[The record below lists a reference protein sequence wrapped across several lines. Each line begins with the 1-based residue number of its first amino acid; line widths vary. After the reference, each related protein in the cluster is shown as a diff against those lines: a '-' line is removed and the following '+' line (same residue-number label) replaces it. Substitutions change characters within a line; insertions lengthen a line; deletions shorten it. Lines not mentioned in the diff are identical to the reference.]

1 MEEKQPDAAPAAAPA
16 AKQGGERR
24 RAARVAGRY
33 KGRIEISGYGFSV
46 MTWDV
51 SLTGARC
58 AVRGKFPEGTVCT
71 LFVQNPRGEEMGLPA
86 RVVRGTGNDV
96 RLSFSSVSPDAA
108 VFLRTLTGLT

>member
-1 MEEKQPDAAPAAAPA
+1 METKQTDAAPAAPA

-71 LFVQNPRGEEMGLPA
+71 LFVQNTRGDEMGLPA

-96 RLSFSSVSPDAA
+96 RLSFASVSPEADA
-108 VFLRTLTGLT
+108 FLRALTGLV

>member
-1 MEEKQPDAAPAAAPA
+1 MEAKQQDAASAAPV
-16 AKQGGERR
+16 AKTGGERR

-71 LFVQNPRGEEMGLPA
+71 LFVQNAKGEEMGLPA

-96 RLSFSSVSPDAA
+96 RLSFSAVSPEAS
-108 VFLRTLTGLT
+108 VFLRALTGLT